1 MKKQRGA
8 TFWGWLATAAMATF
22 LGVTAIK
29 IAPAFIEF
37 HSVKTLVDDIAADT
51 ATVKKGRM
59 AILRKVEDY
68 LNINSLYTIQQEHF
82 SVQPVN
88 GKKNVFALTVDYE
101 VRKPWLANIDF
112 LIDFHHAAEL
122 KRQ

>member
-8 TFWGWLATAAMATF
+8 TFWSVLATASMAVFILVT
-22 LGVTAIK
+22 GVK

-37 HSVKTLVDDIAADT
+37 NSVKDVVEDIAADT
-51 ATVKKGRM
+51 VTVKKGRV
-59 AILRKVEDY
+59 AIMRKVEDY
-68 LNINSLYTIQQEHF
+68 LNINSLYTIQKDYF
-82 SVQPVN
+82 SIQPVD
-88 GKKNVFALTVDYE
+88 GKKNVFALTVEYE

-112 LIDFHHAAEL
+112 LIDFNHAAEL